1 MLAAHEQ
8 EDGPMRITI
17 VGAGYSG
24 TALATQLAASVPDGV
39 EICLVGEHASFGKGI
54 AYGLARPEHFLNV
67 RANDLGLDPDRPNDF
82 ADWLDLAD
90 SARHG
95 FLPRAVYGDYLADR
109 LDAAVERAPA
119 SLSLMQEKVITI
131 QRRHRGFRVF
141 LADGSDFQTD
151 LAVIAVGA
159 LPPRA
164 LPAVEPS
171 LAVHP
176 RYIGRPWSPEALEA
190 VAPDARVLIV
200 GTGLTMADVVI
211 SLRRQG
217 HVGPITAIS
226 RHGLVPLPHKAVRHA
241 PITPPALLKAL
252 EQGSVR
258 DLLQTLR
265 AMARVGDDWRTLID
279 GLRPHVQAFW
289 KKLGQS
295 ERARF
300 LRHVKPYWEAH
311 RHRIAPEVA
320 QELASEL
327 ERGGLTV
334 EAAHLLNARLGRE
347 EVQTLVRPR
356 GSEHAQA
363 RNFDV
368 VVRAT
373 GFETDITKSNHALVA
388 HLREAELLG
397 PDPLGLGVRATD
409 RGEVIDGQG
418 DIVPGLYV
426 LGPLQRGQLWEIT
439 AIPELRNA
447 ARWLAERLLL
457 EVRAERPV
465 LVSGFE
471 PLPRVRRDVAS
482 RV

>member
-1 MLAAHEQ
+1 
-8 EDGPMRITI
+8 MRITI

-24 TALATQLAASVPDGV
+24 TALATQLAASVPEGV

-54 AYGLARPEHFLNV
+54 AYGLAGPEHFLNV
-67 RANDLGLDPDRPNDF
+67 RANELGLDPDRPSDF

-95 FLPRAVYGDYLADR
+95 FLPRAVYGDYLAHR
-109 LDAAVERAPA
+109 LETVAEQSPA
-119 SLSLMQEKVITI
+119 QLSLVQEKVITI

-141 LADGSDFQTD
+141 LADGSDFHTD

-164 LPAVEPS
+164 LPAAEPA
-171 LAVHP
+171 LVVHP
-176 RYIGRPWSPEALEA
+176 RYIGRPWSPDALA
-190 VAPDARVLIV
+190 GIAADARVLIV
-200 GTGLTMADVVI
+200 GTGLTMADVVV

-217 HVGPITAIS
+217 HTGPITAIS
-226 RHGLVPLPHKAVRHA
+226 RHGLAPLPHKPARHA

-252 EQGSVR
+252 EHGRVR
-258 DLLQTLR
+258 PLLQAIR
-265 AMARVGDDWRTLID
+265 AMARVGDDWRTLVD
-279 GLRPHVQAFW
+279 GLRPHTQAFW
-289 KKLGQS
+289 KRLGQA
-295 ERARF
+295 ERQRF
-300 LRHVKPYWEAH
+300 LRHVKSYWEVH

-320 QELASEL
+320 QELAGER
-327 ERGGLTV
+327 ERGGLAI
-334 EAAHLLNARLGRE
+334 EAAHLLHARLVKDGI
-347 EVQTLVRPR
+347 QALVRPR
-356 GSEHAQA
+356 GSEHAQT
-363 RNFDV
+363 RGFDV
-368 VVRAT
+368 LVRAT

-397 PDPLGLGVRATD
+397 PDALGLGVRATE
-409 RGEVIDGQG
+409 RGEVIDGHG

-447 ARWLAERLLL
+447 ARWLAERLLS
-457 EVRAERPV
+457 EVAATRPV

-471 PLPRVRRDVAS
+471 PLPRQRRSGATA
-482 RV
+482 